1 MNELQI
7 FNSDE
12 FGEIRT
18 VTIDNEPWFVGKDVA
33 LALGYKNTKD
43 ALAAHVENCDKIMGS
58 QNATPSI
65 KDSIGRE
72 QYPTWINESGLYALI
87 FGSKLESAK
96 RFKRWVTS
104 EVLPAIRRT
113 GTYGLPQ
120 TTDGKIALLAQG
132 YTEMFQK
139 VGEVSD
145 RVDRI
150 ENDMPLYGCESDE
163 LSAHVKRKVVNL
175 LGGKQSEAYRDRNLR
190 SKLFRAVYTGIS
202 SEFGLLYESGRPKSY
217 KNLKRKYLYDAHEY
231 IDTFQV
237 PIYLQEII
245 DQANSQMRMAV

>member
-1 MNELQI
+1 MNELKI
-7 FNSDE
+7 FNSEE
-12 FGEIRT
+12 FGDIRT
-18 VTIDNEPWFVGKDVA
+18 VTINEDPWFVGKDVA
-33 LALGYKNTKD
+33 EALGYSKARNAISAHISDEDKKD
-43 ALAAHVENCDKIMGS
+43 APIQGTLGGT
-58 QNATPSI
+58 QNMTI
-65 KDSIGRE
+65 
-72 QYPTWINESGLYALI
+72 INESGLYALI

-113 GTYGLPQ
+113 GAYGLPQ

-175 LGGKQSEAYRDRNLR
+175 LGGKQSEAYRDSKLR

>member
-33 LALGYKNTKD
+33 EALGYKDTSD
-43 ALAAHVENCDKIMGS
+43 ALKKHVSEDDKRILKPGEM
-58 QNATPSI
+58 
-65 KDSIGRE
+65 
-72 QYPTWINESGLYALI
+72 PTLKMSNYGAYIINESGIYALI

-113 GTYGLPQ
+113 GAYNLPQ

-163 LSAHVKRKVVNL
+163 LSSHVKRKVVNL
-175 LGGKQSEAYRDRNLR
+175 LGGKQSEAYRDSKLR

>member
-18 VTIDNEPWFVGKDVA
+18 SLHNEEPWFCLADVCR
-33 LALGYKNTKD
+33 ALGLTQPSKVKERLSEKGVNSIPT
-43 ALAAHVENCDKIMGS
+43 LTNGGT
-58 QNATPSI
+58 QNLL
-65 KDSIGRE
+65 
-72 QYPTWINESGLYALI
+72 YINEPNLYKVI
-87 FGSKLESAK
+87 FQSRKESAE
-96 RFKRWVTS
+96 RFTDWVT
-104 EVLPAIRRT
+104 EDVLPSIRRT
-113 GTYGLPQ
+113 GAYNLPQ

-175 LGGKQSEAYRDRNLR
+175 LGGKQSEAYRDSKLR

>member
-1 MNELQI
+1 MNELKI
-7 FNSDE
+7 FNSEE
-12 FGEIRT
+12 FGDIRT
-18 VTIDNEPWFVGKDVA
+18 VTINEEPWFVGKDVA
-33 LALGYKNTKD
+33 EALGYSKARNAISAHISDEDKKD
-43 ALAAHVENCDKIMGS
+43 APIQGTLGGT
-58 QNATPSI
+58 QNMTI
-65 KDSIGRE
+65 
-72 QYPTWINESGLYALI
+72 INESGLYALI

-113 GTYGLPQ
+113 GAYGLPQ
-120 TTDGKIALLAQG
+120 TTDGKIALLAKG

-139 VGEVSD
+139 VGEVSE

-237 PIYLQEII
+237 PIYLQEMI
-245 DQANSQMRMAV
+245 DQANAQMRMAV

>member
-7 FNSDE
+7 FISDE

-33 LALGYKNTKD
+33 LALGYERTAD
-43 ALAAHVENCDKIMGS
+43 AIRQHVETEDKGVGEIQTPGGT
-58 QNATPSI
+58 QNMTI
-65 KDSIGRE
+65 
-72 QYPTWINESGLYALI
+72 INESGIYALI

-113 GTYGLPQ
+113 GAYGLPQ

-175 LGGKQSEAYRDRNLR
+175 LGGKQSEAYRDSKLR

>member
-33 LALGYKNTKD
+33 EALGYKDTSD
-43 ALAAHVENCDKIMGS
+43 ALKKHVSEDDKRILKPGEM
-58 QNATPSI
+58 
-65 KDSIGRE
+65 
-72 QYPTWINESGLYALI
+72 PTLKMSNYGAYIINESGIYALI

-104 EVLPAIRRT
+104 EVLPTIRRT
-113 GTYGLPQ
+113 GAYNLPQ

-202 SEFGLLYESGRPKSY
+202 SEFGLLYESGRPKIY

>member
-33 LALGYKNTKD
+33 LALGYERTAD
-43 ALAAHVENCDKIMGS
+43 AIRQHVETEDKGVGEIQTPGGT
-58 QNATPSI
+58 QNMTI
-65 KDSIGRE
+65 
-72 QYPTWINESGLYALI
+72 INESGLYALI

>member
-33 LALGYKNTKD
+33 EALGYSKARNAISAHISDEDKKD
-43 ALAAHVENCDKIMGS
+43 APIQGTLGGT
-58 QNATPSI
+58 QNMTI
-65 KDSIGRE
+65 
-72 QYPTWINESGLYALI
+72 INESGLYALI

-113 GTYGLPQ
+113 GAYNLPQ

-175 LGGKQSEAYRDRNLR
+175 LGGKQSEAYRDSKLR

-217 KNLKRKYLYDAHEY
+217 KNLKRKYIYDAHEY

>member
-1 MNELQI
+1 MNELKI
-7 FNSDE
+7 FNSEE
-12 FGEIRT
+12 FGDIRT
-18 VTIDNEPWFVGKDVA
+18 VTINEEPWFVGKDVA
-33 LALGYKNTKD
+33 EALGYSKARNAISAHISDEDKKD
-43 ALAAHVENCDKIMGS
+43 APIQGTLGGT
-58 QNATPSI
+58 QNMTI
-65 KDSIGRE
+65 
-72 QYPTWINESGLYALI
+72 INESGLYALI

-175 LGGKQSEAYRDRNLR
+175 LGGKQSEAYRDSKLR

>member
-7 FNSDE
+7 FNSEE

-18 VTIDNEPWFVGKDVA
+18 SLHNEEPWFCLADICR
-33 LALGYKNTKD
+33 ALGLTQPSKVKERLSKKGVNNIPTLTNGGTQNLLYINEPNLYKVIFQSRKESAERFTD
-43 ALAAHVENCDKIMGS
+43 WVTEDVL
-58 QNATPSI
+58 PSI
-65 KDSIGRE
+65 RK
-72 QYPTWINESGLYALI
+72 
-87 FGSKLESAK
+87 
-96 RFKRWVTS
+96 
-104 EVLPAIRRT
+104 T
-113 GTYGLPQ
+113 GAYSLPQ

>member
-7 FNSDE
+7 FNSEE

-18 VTIDNEPWFVGKDVA
+18 VTINEEPWFVGKDVA
-33 LALGYKNTKD
+33 TALGYGDTDQSVRK
-43 ALAAHVENCDKIMGS
+43 HVQDEDKLTRQIDGGG
-58 QNATPSI
+58 QKRNVTV
-65 KDSIGRE
+65 
-72 QYPTWINESGLYALI
+72 INESGLYALI

-113 GTYGLPQ
+113 GTYSLPQ

-163 LSAHVKRKVVNL
+163 LSAHVKRKVVTL
-175 LGGKQSEAYRDRNLR
+175 LGGKQSEAYKDSKLR

-231 IDTFQV
+231 VDTFQV
-237 PIYLQEII
+237 PIYLQEMI
-245 DQANSQMRMAV
+245 DQANAQMRMAV

>member
-1 MNELQI
+1 MNELKI
-7 FNSDE
+7 FNSEE
-12 FGEIRT
+12 FGDIRT
-18 VTIDNEPWFVGKDVA
+18 VTINEEPWFVGKDVA
-33 LALGYKNTKD
+33 EALGYSKARNAISAHISDEDKKD
-43 ALAAHVENCDKIMGS
+43 APIQGTLGGT
-58 QNATPSI
+58 QNMTI
-65 KDSIGRE
+65 
-72 QYPTWINESGLYALI
+72 INESGLYALI

-113 GTYGLPQ
+113 GAYNLPQ

-175 LGGKQSEAYRDRNLR
+175 LGGKQSEAYRDSKLR